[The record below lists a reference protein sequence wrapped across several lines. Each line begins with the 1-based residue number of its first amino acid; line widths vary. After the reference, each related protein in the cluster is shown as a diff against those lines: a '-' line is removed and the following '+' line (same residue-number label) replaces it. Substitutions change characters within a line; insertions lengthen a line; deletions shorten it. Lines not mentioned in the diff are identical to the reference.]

1 MSEIDPDSTKEFSAE
16 GREPAASGL
25 THDVVG
31 PVVRQRLPE
40 EIAARLR
47 TGIIGGSL
55 RGGTRLREIE
65 LTDRM
70 KAPRG
75 AVREALQLLESE
87 GLVERLPH
95 RGATVKPVS
104 KRLLDE
110 VYSVRTALERVAM
123 EFACRYHTDDDLQ
136 VLWQHAAEFARED
149 VPFRDVA
156 ALDIAFHDSLVAAAH
171 HERLRAAWRTVRSQL
186 HLFLI
191 ARPDIGARERE
202 AEHRAL
208 VTALAT
214 RDPEIAVPAIEQHV
228 RVSYKRVLEVWAL
241 RERA

>member
-1 MSEIDPDSTKEFSAE
+1 VSTVEGDEDFAPGGEGSAALGHE
-16 GREPAASGL
+16 
-25 THDVVG
+25 VVT

-47 TGIIGGSL
+47 AGIIGGSL

-65 LTDRM
+65 LTERM

-104 KRLLDE
+104 RRLLDE

-123 EFACRYHTDDDLQ
+123 EFACRDHTEEDLQ
-136 VLWQHAAEFARED
+136 VLWAHAAQFARED

-156 ALDIAFHDSLVAAAH
+156 ALDIAFHDGLVAAAH
-171 HERLRAAWRTVRSQL
+171 NEPLRAAWRTVRSQL
-186 HLFLI
+186 HLFLL
-191 ARPDIGARERE
+191 ARPDIGAPERE

-214 RDPEIAVPAIEQHV
+214 RDPAIAVPAIEQHV

-241 RERA
+241 REQA